1 MPASSAAP
9 TTFCVCARSSRMPK
23 LLQPNPAAENHVAIL
38 RRNVQRLDAR
48 HAVEIAHV
56 ERIVAAEQ
64 DMLRAG
70 RRDQELERALV
81 VKDRVIEQPADR
93 FLRAVREIDLGLGA
107 DLEAV

>member
-23 LLQPNPAAENHVAIL
+23 LLQPNPAAETFRLVVPKLLCSMALARQAQDAARIAAENHVAIL
-38 RRNVQRLDAR
+38 GRNVQRLDAR

-70 RRDQELERALV
+70 RRD
-81 VKDRVIEQPADR
+81 
-93 FLRAVREIDLGLGA
+93 
-107 DLEAV
+107 